1 MLTPITLITL
11 QPSLHCLVF
20 SYINTTSC
28 DQAPNPVPKETF
40 RKRSRFQ
47 LRQNVECVGS
57 GGRVTQRHS
66 WHSWLSAYK
75 WNSWHTVCQLVNC
88 VNCANGDPSSK
99 RSPFAVAM
107 KRFLDQVI
115 LGKTW
120 VLYCIFSN
128 LTVHSLV
135 QYKTHP
141 LNLGNFLEALN
152 SI

>member
-47 LRQNVECVGS
+47 LRQNVECVGG
-57 GGRVTQRHS
+57 GGRVTQQHS

-75 WNSWHTVCQLVNC
+75 WHSWLW
-88 VNCANGDPSSK
+88 
-99 RSPFAVAM
+99 PFVERVPLCGRNE
-107 KRFLDQVI
+107 KVSWSGH
-115 LGKTW
+115 LGEDLGV
-120 VLYCIFSN
+120 VLYFFSN

-152 SI
+152 WKKQISCHFWRHKT